1 MRYYLLGLVVLSGAL
16 GGCSGNGTDDSLYGP
31 GIRMIGFS
39 VRYPEGWSAHT
50 YFYSNLKVQG
60 GHISG
65 GEKPLVHLVE
75 DNVPEELW
83 KLLCRAA
90 EKIKDE
96 EIQPEKID
104 STKPVYKIHISYDN
118 GETRAFETQVGQEY
132 NNESLDDLAY
142 LLQKNER
149 IYTHQKGKEWI
160 YK

>member
-1 MRYYLLGLVVLSGAL
+1 MRNYLLGLLVLSAAL

-31 GIRMIGFS
+31 GIRMIGFA

-50 YFYSNLKVQG
+50 YFYSNLRVQG

-65 GEKPLVHLVE
+65 GEKPVVHLVE
-75 DNVPEELW
+75 DNGPEELW
-83 KLLCRAA
+83 KLLCKAA

-96 EIQPEKID
+96 EIQPETID
-104 STKPVYKIHISYDN
+104 STKPVYKIQIGYDN
-118 GETRAFETQVGQEY
+118 GETHAFETQVGQPY

-149 IYTHQKGKEWI
+149 IYSHQKGKEWI

>member
-1 MRYYLLGLVVLSGAL
+1 MRYYLLDLLILSAAL
-16 GGCSGNGTDDSLYGP
+16 AGCSGNDRDDSLYSP
-31 GIRMIGFS
+31 GVKMIGFS

-65 GEKPLVHLVE
+65 GEKPVVHLVE
-75 DNVPEELW
+75 DNLPEELW
-83 KLLCRAA
+83 KLLYEAA

-96 EIQPEKID
+96 EIQSVIID
-104 STKPVYKIHISYDN
+104 STEPVYKIYISYDN
-118 GETRAFETQVGQEY
+118 GETYAFETHVGQEY
-132 NNESLDDLAY
+132 NDESLDDLAY

-149 IYTHQKGKEWI
+149 IYSHQKGKEWI